1 VKFPGSTHPYIRIKG
16 EWRYLYRAVDRDGN
30 TIDFLLRAKRDKV
43 AARRFFEKAIN
54 QSGVPETVTIDKSG
68 ANLAALDAINGD
80 RETPIKIR
88 QSKYLNNL
96 VEQDHRAI
104 KRRTRP
110 MLGFKNFRC
119 ARILLSGIECM
130 HMIAKGQM
138 KCAPGTRQSIADQFY
153 SLAK

>member
-1 VKFPGSTHPYIRIKG
+1 M
-16 EWRYLYRAVDRDGN
+16 
-30 TIDFLLRAKRDKV
+30 
-43 AARRFFEKAIN
+43 
-54 QSGVPETVTIDKSG
+54 DKSG
-68 ANLAALDAINGD
+68 ANLAALDAINAD
-80 RETPIKIR
+80 REMPIKIR

-96 VEQDHRAI
+96 VEQDRRAI

-138 KCAPGTRQSIADQFY
+138 KCVPGTHQSTADQFY
-153 SLAK
+153 SLVT